1 MLEWPEEI
9 VASVG
14 APPTWCHQGTNLCL
28 DFHGDPVK
36 AKLVIFSDGNHH
48 MALLETLAQFQEQHS
63 DLKHIFY
70 ATTPPGPI
78 LKWLK
83 EGRLQIGNL
92 VLSVLP
98 HVFLSPPHVLAD
110 LVAGGFMREHVPFVK
125 NKGNVLLI
133 KKGNPKCICG
143 VSDLARE
150 NIRLFISNPH
160 TEKVSYDSYMAT
172 LLRVGREQ
180 GVNLEFLS
188 RNDRGTVIYGE
199 KIHHRE
205 APQAIA
211 DEKADV
217 AIVYYH
223 LALRY
228 TRIFPSLFEIVAL
241 DGTAKHSEP
250 SAANVIGLTHAGI
263 VGDGGKWGKIF
274 LQFLSSPV
282 VSGIYHKHGLC
293 MIS

>member
-9 VASVG
+9 TASVG
-14 APPTWCHQGTNLCL
+14 SSSAWRHPGTNLCL
-28 DFHGDPVK
+28 DFHGDPLK
-36 AKLVIFSDGNHH
+36 AKLVVFSDGNHH
-48 MALLETLAQFQEQHS
+48 MALLETLALFQEQYS
-63 DLKHIFY
+63 GLKDIFY

-78 LKWLK
+78 LKLLK

-92 VLSVLP
+92 VLSIVP

-110 LVAGGFMREHVPFVK
+110 LVAGGFVKEHVPFVK
-125 NKGNVLLI
+125 NKGSVLVV
-133 KKGNPKCICG
+133 KKGNPKKIRSI
-143 VSDLARE
+143 SDLDRE
-150 NIRLFISNPH
+150 DVRIFISNPQ
-160 TEKVSYDSYMAT
+160 TEKVSYDGYMAT

-188 RNDRGTVIYGE
+188 RNDRSSVVYGE

-211 DEKADV
+211 DNRADV

-228 TRIFPSLFEIVAL
+228 TRIFPSLFEMVAL
-241 DGTAKHSEP
+241 SGSPEHSEP
-250 SAANVIGLTHAGI
+250 SAANVIGLTHVGL
-263 VGDGGKWGKIF
+263 VGDGGDWGERF
-274 LQFLSSPV
+274 LHFLSSSV
-282 VSGIYHKHGLC
+282 VSGIYRKHGLC
-293 MIS
+293 KIS